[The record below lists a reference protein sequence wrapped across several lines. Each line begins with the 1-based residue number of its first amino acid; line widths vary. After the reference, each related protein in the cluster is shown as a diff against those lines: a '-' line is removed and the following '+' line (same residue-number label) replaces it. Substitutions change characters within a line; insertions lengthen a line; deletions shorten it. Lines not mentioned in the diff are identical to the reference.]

1 MRRSQASV
9 RLSGSG
15 EVSMEPRERSYL
27 GLSAKGFHRLV
38 YWEWGAPENAR
49 VLLCVHGLTRQGRDF
64 DRLAS
69 ALAAHYRVAAPDI
82 VGRGQS
88 DWLADKAGY
97 GYPQYCADMAV
108 LLARLGSATVD
119 WVGTSMGGLIGM
131 MLAAQPNSPIRHLVL
146 NDIGPLVP
154 KAGVERL
161 AAYVG
166 KDPRFPNLDAAIAYT
181 REVAAPFG
189 ALSED
194 EWRHLTVHGL
204 RQEPDGSF
212 RLRYDPAIAA
222 PLQGEIKDV
231 DLWSLWDRIACPVL
245 VLRGQHSDLLL
256 PATAAEMQRRGPK
269 AKVVEI
275 PGCGHAPALMAAEQ
289 IALVRE
295 FLLG

>member
-1 MRRSQASV
+1 VEVVLGRSESV
-9 RLSGSG
+9 GS
-15 EVSMEPRERSYL
+15 EPNECRYL
-27 GLSAKGFHRLV
+27 GLSARGFHRLV
-38 YWEWGAPENAR
+38 YWEWGSPGHAR

-64 DRLAS
+64 DRLAA
-69 ALAAHYRVAAPDI
+69 ALAPNYHVAAPDI

-97 GYPQYCADMAV
+97 GYPQYCADMAA
-108 LLARLGSATVD
+108 LIARLGSETVD

-131 MLAAQPNSPIRHLVL
+131 ILAAQPNAPIRHLVL

-166 KDPRFPNLDAAIAYT
+166 KDPRFPSLDAAIAYM

-189 ALSED
+189 ALSEA

-204 RQEPDGSF
+204 RGESDGSF

-231 DLWSLWDRIACPVL
+231 DLWSLWDRITCPVL
-245 VLRGQHSDLLL
+245 VLRGERSDLLL

-269 AKVVEI
+269 AKVVDI

-289 IALVRE
+289 IAHVRE

>member
-1 MRRSQASV
+1 MI
-9 RLSGSG
+9 
-15 EVSMEPRERSYL
+15 ERSL
-27 GLSAKGFHRLV
+27 QCIGPHGFHRMAYL
-38 YWEWGAPENAR
+38 EWPGPPGAR
-49 VLLCVHGLTRQGRDF
+49 TVLCVHGLTRNGRDF
-64 DRLAS
+64 CRLAE
-69 ALAAHYRVAAPDI
+69 ALAGDRRVISPDI
-82 VGRGQS
+82 PGRGQS
-88 DWLADKAGY
+88 ERLAQADDY
-97 GYPQYCADMAV
+97 GYPLYIADMVA
-108 LLARLGSATVD
+108 LLARLDVAEVD

-161 AAYVG
+161 AGYVG

-189 ALSED
+189 ALSEA

-204 RQEPDGSF
+204 RQEPDGRF

-222 PLQGEIKDV
+222 PFQGEIKDV

-245 VLRGQHSDLLL
+245 VLRGQRSDLLL
-256 PATAAEMQRRGPK
+256 PETAAEMQRRGPK
-269 AKVVEI
+269 AEVVEI
-275 PGCGHAPALMAAEQ
+275 PGCGHAPALMAVEQ